1 MTSTRGRRHRRRQG
15 TGEDETVGLAGWMYT
30 DLLLGLAV
38 VFLGSIA
45 FVIRASGGSQV
56 DEESEG
62 SATPTTEVAPES
74 TTTTSTSTSTSST
87 TTTSTLPPEVCTVL
101 YSPSESSQDGFTV
114 RIPGRVGDEQLADA
128 FRQAVEDEI
137 IEQNERIESEG
148 LIFPPFNFEDLRISI
163 VIVSG
168 DGSDRFG
175 GNQLARQTMS
185 RLKTLFPDQLDL
197 AVVRAQWTV
206 REGSSVGI
214 ELFPTVSDEC
224 TKLRATTAGT

>member
-1 MTSTRGRRHRRRQG
+1 MTASRGRRHRRRQR

-45 FVIRASGGSQV
+45 FAIRASGGSPANEAS
-56 DEESEG
+56 DA
-62 SATPTTEVAPES
+62 SATGTTEVES
-74 TTTTSTSTSTSST
+74 EPTTTTSTSST
-87 TTTSTLPPEVCTVL
+87 TTTTTLPPEVCTVL

-137 IEQNERIESEG
+137 VEQNSRIESED
-148 LIFPPFNFEDLRISI
+148 LVFPPFNFDDLRISI

-168 DGSDRFG
+168 DGADRFG

-206 REGSSVGI
+206 REGSNVGI

-224 TKLRATTAGT
+224 TKLRAATAGT

>member
-1 MTSTRGRRHRRRQG
+1 MTATGGRRHRRRQG

-45 FVIRASGGSQV
+45 FAIRASGGSPT
-56 DEESEG
+56 DEQSEG
-62 SATPTTEVAPES
+62 SATPTTEV
-74 TTTTSTSTSTSST
+74 TSEPTATTSTSST
-87 TTTSTLPPEVCTVL
+87 TTTTTLPPEVCTVL
-101 YSPSESSQDGFTV
+101 YSPSESSQDGFTI
-114 RIPGRVGDEQLADA
+114 RIPGRQGDEQLAAA

-137 IEQNERIESEG
+137 VEQNARIESED
-148 LIFPPFNFEDLRISI
+148 LVFPPFNFEDLRISI

-185 RLKTLFPDQLDL
+185 RLKTLFPEQLDL

-224 TKLRATTAGT
+224 TKLRAATAGN